1 MRRKYLASSSHFLIS
16 KFHWDTRKSRWEK
29 RRSTMNAMRENV
41 EIVGIVKSAGHR
53 GEQLYNP
60 NLSRDFRPLICF
72 LASRNRNRGYLLR
85 ANDRS
90 SYEFR
95 GNIFDNAVA
104 SRFAPFLHRLSLYWI
119 KENKVEPSPRTRV
132 RNKN

>member
-29 RRSTMNAMRENV
+29 RRNTMNAMRENV